1 MNTSIELSL
10 QNSSTAQ
17 LLHGNNRRALERGV
31 LLVFRDAGESGRLS
45 LMAVGKST
53 HPSVLWRTGVIQ
65 AAERMAALHP
75 LRKFGS

>member
-31 LLVFRDAGESGRLS
+31 LLVFRDAGEKRRRIGL
-45 LMAVGKST
+45 
-53 HPSVLWRTGVIQ
+53 
-65 AAERMAALHP
+65 
-75 LRKFGS
+75 FGSGASGANPAAPWRMVYGLAASRR